1 MEDIL
6 SSIFFY
12 YLCNMKEVLFKKEFW
27 SYETTEHHISNDFPY
42 RPTIIKNDFLNF
54 EIEDGP
60 RPTKKHP
67 LFVRKQTHKTEEE
80 FVARFADQMYEVTR
94 SNTTV
99 VVERDGDKVALKLFW
114 GYKYRRPGVVWFKT
128 IKHFEFISVNTKTG
142 DVYVGGIDNYHLK
155 RRARKKIRRNYFIND
170 PLNNLGIS
178 IRNCIRRVVG
188 SSSTDVVV
196 SNSTD
201 VDCSREAISVFIET
215 IDPIDNF
222 GDLTNSQRLFKFYLN
237 KRGVKFPNNFHV
249 YTDEWFGPEIKKILK
264 KTDNRM
270 VDAVMVRN
278 ELSGKQIKKALHNCE
293 GLNLAMLTLA
303 RNMFNDDWVNQDYEL
318 ILGCLNCDIRYYPL
332 HESFKEFVTNEEL
345 KRVYKLYRHAV
356 IYGTLDIHTLY
367 DHIRFYCELKLF
379 EPNIKWMASDDNKS
393 DFRNEHLDWVDKLQ
407 SYKQGTYYRKYPEY
421 SYQVIT
427 EPIEH
432 DGEVYYPVLLDESK
446 NYNQESAIQSNC
458 VKTYIGKCGSMIVSL
473 RKGGVDSEVRATIE
487 YKLTQG
493 LVTKTIH
500 IDRVQSLGR
509 FNQKLTEE
517 WDDVLFKLDRRMLYY
532 IKDEKF
538 DTVKIKKVHKSGL
551 ELESSSYW
559 NDNGRLVWDK
569 EKIDSTW

>member
-1 MEDIL
+1 
-6 SSIFFY
+6 
-12 YLCNMKEVLFKKEFW
+12 MKEVLFKKEFW
-27 SYETTEHHISNDFPY
+27 SYETIEHHSCNEFPY
-42 RPTIIKNDFLNF
+42 RPKIVKNDFLNF
-54 EIEDGP
+54 ELEDGP

-67 LFVRKQTHKTEEE
+67 LFVHKQTHKTEEE
-80 FVARFADQMYEVTR
+80 FVARFADQMYAVTR

-114 GYKYRRPGVVWFKT
+114 GYKHRRPGVVWFKT

-155 RRARKKIRRNYFIND
+155 RKARKKIRRNYFIND
-170 PLNNLGIS
+170 PLNNLGVS

-201 VDCSREAISVFIET
+201 VDCSKEAISFFIDT

-318 ILGCLNCDIRYYPL
+318 ILGCLNSNISYYPL
-332 HESFKEFVTNEEL
+332 PVDFKQFVTNEEL
-345 KRVYKLYRHAV
+345 KRIYKLFRHVV
-356 IYGTLDIHTLY
+356 IHGTLDSHTFY
-367 DHIRFYCELKLF
+367 DHMRFYCELKLF
-379 EPNIKWMASDDNKS
+379 EPNIKWMSSDDNKS
-393 DFRNEHLDWVDKLQ
+393 DFRHEHLDWVEKLQ
-407 SYKQGTYYRKYPEY
+407 SYKEGTYYRKYPEY

-427 EPIEH
+427 ESIEH
-432 DGEVYYPVLLDESK
+432 DGEVYYPVLLDNSK
-446 NYNQESAIQSNC
+446 NYNEESAMQSNC
-458 VKTYIGKCGSMIVSL
+458 VKTYIGKSSSIIVSL
-473 RKGGVDSEVRATIE
+473 RKGGVDSDVRATIE

>member
-1 MEDIL
+1 
-6 SSIFFY
+6 
-12 YLCNMKEVLFKKEFW
+12 MKEVLFKKEFW
-27 SYETTEHHISNDFPY
+27 SYEAIEHHSCNEFPY
-42 RPTIIKNDFLNF
+42 KPKLIKSDFLNI
-54 EIEDGP
+54 ELEDGP

-67 LFVRKQTHKTEEE
+67 LFVHKQTHRTEEE
-80 FVARFADQMYEVTR
+80 FVARFADQMYAVTR
-94 SNTTV
+94 SNATV

-114 GYKYRRPGVVWFKT
+114 GYKHRRAGVVWFNT

-155 RRARKKIRRNYFIND
+155 RKSRKRIRRNYFINE
-170 PLNNLGIS
+170 PLNLLGIS
-178 IRNCIRRVVG
+178 IKNCIGRVLG
-188 SSSTDVVV
+188 SDSPE
-196 SNSTD
+196 
-201 VDCSREAISVFIET
+201 VDCVKEVMSIFIET

-222 GDLTNSQRLFKFYLN
+222 GKLTNNQRLFKFHLS
-237 KRGVKFPNNFHV
+237 KRGVKFPNNFHI
-249 YTDEWFGPEIKKILK
+249 YANEWFGPNIKKLLK

-270 VDAVMVRN
+270 VDAVMLYR
-278 ELSGKQIKKALHNCE
+278 ELSGKQIKKALHNCDD
-293 GLNLAMLTLA
+293 LNIGMLNWA
-303 RNMFNDDWVNQDYEL
+303 RNTFNNDWVNQDYEL
-318 ILGCLNCDIRYYPL
+318 ILGCLNSIITYYPTQ
-332 HESFKEFVTNEEL
+332 ENFKQFVTNEEL
-345 KRVYKLYRHAV
+345 KRVYRLFRHAI
-356 IYGTLDIHTLY
+356 IYGTLDAYTFY

-379 EPNIKWMASDDNKS
+379 EPNIKWMSSDDNKS
-393 DFRNEHLDWVDKLQ
+393 DFRYEHLDWVEKLQ
-407 SYKQGTYYRKYPEY
+407 SYKEGVYYRKYPEY

-432 DGEVYYPVLLDESK
+432 EEEVYYPVLLNDSKSYNEES
-446 NYNQESAIQSNC
+446 STQSNC
-458 VKTYIGKCGSMIVSL
+458 VKTYIGKCSSMIVSL
-473 RKGGVDSEVRATIE
+473 RKGGVDSDVRATIE

-532 IKDEKF
+532 VKDENF

-569 EKIDSTW
+569 EKIDHTW

>member
-1 MEDIL
+1 
-6 SSIFFY
+6 
-12 YLCNMKEVLFKKEFW
+12 MKEVLYKKEFW
-27 SYETTEHHISNDFPY
+27 SYETIEHYSCNEFPY
-42 RPTIIKNDFLNF
+42 KPKLITPDFLNF

-67 LFVRKQTHKTEEE
+67 LFVHKQTHRTEEE
-80 FVARFADQMYEVTR
+80 FVARFADQMYAVTR

-99 VVERDGDKVALKLFW
+99 VLERDGDKVALKLFW
-114 GYKYRRPGVVWFKT
+114 GYKHRRPGVVWFNT

-155 RRARKKIRRNYFIND
+155 RKARKRIRRNYFINE
-170 PLNNLGIS
+170 PLNNLGAS

-188 SSSTDVVV
+188 SDSPE
-196 SNSTD
+196 
-201 VDCSREAISVFIET
+201 VDCVKEVMSIFIET

-222 GDLTNSQRLFKFYLN
+222 GELTNNQRLFKFHLN
-237 KRGVKFPNNFHV
+237 KRGVKFPNNFHI
-249 YTDEWFGPEIKKILK
+249 YTNEWFGPNIKKLLK

-270 VDAVMVRN
+270 IDAVMLHR
-278 ELSGKQIKKALHNCE
+278 ELSGKQIKKALHNCDD
-293 GLNLAMLTLA
+293 LNIGMLNWA
-303 RNMFNDDWVNQDYEL
+303 RNTFNDDWVNQDYEL
-318 ILGCLNCDIRYYPL
+318 ILGCLNSNIPYYPTQ
-332 HESFKEFVTNEEL
+332 ENFKQFVTNEEL
-345 KRVYKLYRHAV
+345 KRVYRLFRHAV
-356 IYGTLDIHTLY
+356 IYGTLDTHTFY

-379 EPNIKWMASDDNKS
+379 EPNIKWMSSDDNKS
-393 DFRNEHLDWVDKLQ
+393 DFRHEHLDWVEKLQ
-407 SYKQGTYYRKYPEY
+407 SYKEGTYYRKYPEY
-421 SYQVIT
+421 SYQFIT

-432 DGEVYYPVLLDESK
+432 DGEVYYPVLLDNSK
-446 NYNQESAIQSNC
+446 NYNEESAMQSNC
-458 VKTYIGKCGSMIVSL
+458 VKTYIGKSGSMIVSL
-473 RKGGVDSEVRATIE
+473 RKGGADSDVRATIE